1 MPESNIMGDLDLLLF
16 AMVAAFLV
24 LRLRSVL
31 GKRTGNQQ
39 SKQDPVSGQKQD
51 RSGKSKVVELP
62 INSEEK
68 ASPEDM
74 AIPDEKSDDPLL
86 EGVNKIKTADSS
98 FDLREFSEGA
108 REAFGMIVQ
117 AFAEGDLET
126 LESFL
131 SDDVFENFSL
141 AIQEREERKETLE
154 TAIIAIEVA
163 EALEVDMDGQ
173 NALVTMK
180 FISEQVNLTRDSEDR
195 IIDGVPNTVTKI
207 TDIWIF
213 SRDTKSN
220 DPNWRLVETRS
231 QN

>member
-1 MPESNIMGDLDLLLF
+1 MGDLDLLLF

-31 GKRTGNQQ
+31 GKRTGHQQ
-39 SKQDPVSGQKQD
+39 TKQDPVSKQKQD

-108 REAFGMIVQ
+108 REAFVMIVQ
-117 AFAEGDLET
+117 AFAEGNVET

-154 TAIIAIEVA
+154 TAIIGIDVA
-163 EALEVDMDGQ
+163 EVIEADMDGQ
-173 NALVTMK
+173 NALITMK
-180 FISEQVNLTRDSEDR
+180 FVSEQVNLTRDSEDR
-195 IIDGVPNTVTKI
+195 ILDGVPDTVTKI
-207 TDIWIF
+207 TDIWMF
-213 SRDTKSN
+213 SRDTKSD